1 MFHYS
6 RWRILG
12 ILSVVLI
19 GVLLALP
26 NLLDPLGYRAIADRV
41 GLKPM
46 TLGLDLQGGS
56 NILMEVDR
64 KDLTDKVQLQLM
76 GDIRASLREQK
87 IGYAGL
93 AKTSDGV
100 AVSLNKP
107 EDTAQ
112 ATIAL
117 KKLQQPLDAGI
128 LSSGTA
134 VNLFDL
140 KQDGQQFRFA
150 IQPAG
155 FDAKVAT
162 ALKQAIRVMAL
173 RINGLG
179 TTESSIQQQG
189 KDRISIQ
196 IPGLQDPERV
206 KTLLGSTAK
215 LTFQLLCGEQP
226 SAANALPP
234 PDCASMPRKE
244 EVDVLIKQKEAERK
258 QQGLPKI
265 NGDVLTDAEKK
276 SLPQMWVQTS
286 GLATVDGADLTDA
299 QPTFDQNNTPVVSFK
314 FNQKGA
320 LRFGKLTADN
330 VGKPFAIVLD
340 GIVQSFPN
348 INEPIL
354 GGSGQISGRFSS
366 EETGNLAITLRSG
379 ALPAKLTIVEERTVG
394 PSLGADSIRAG
405 IYASIAGLIFVMAF
419 ILLPYGFFGI
429 IADFALVINL
439 IMLVGVMSFF
449 GFTLTLPG
457 IAGIVLTLGM
467 AVDSNVLIYER
478 IREEWRHGKTPISAI
493 ETGFKAALNT
503 VIDAN
508 VTTLIAA
515 FILFGVGSGPVRGFA
530 ITLAVGI
537 ITTMFTAFALTRL
550 IVALWVKRF
559 RPKEINL

>member
-12 ILSVVLI
+12 ILSVVLL
-19 GVLLALP
+19 GVILALP

-64 KDLTDKVQLQLM
+64 KDLTDKVQQQLM
-76 GDIRASLREQK
+76 GDIRAALREQK
-87 IGYAGL
+87 IGYSGL

-100 AVSLNKP
+100 SVALNKV
-107 EDTAQ
+107 EDGDLAKV
-112 ATIAL
+112 AL

-128 LSSGTA
+128 LSTGTV

-140 KQDGQQFRFA
+140 TQNGQQFKFA

-155 FDAKVAT
+155 FDAKTST

-215 LTFQLLCGEQP
+215 LTFQLLCAEQP
-226 SAANALPP
+226 SGANALPP
-234 PDCASMPRKE
+234 PDCTAMPRKE
-244 EVDVLIKQKEAERK
+244 DTDALIKQKEDARK
-258 QQGLPKI
+258 KQGLPKI
-265 NGDVLTDAEKK
+265 NGEVLTDAEKK

-299 QPTFDQNNTPVVSFK
+299 QPSFDQNNTPMVTFK

-340 GIVQSFPN
+340 GIIQSYPN

-354 GGSGQISGRFSS
+354 GGSGQISGHFSS
-366 EETGNLAITLRSG
+366 EETSNLAITLRSG